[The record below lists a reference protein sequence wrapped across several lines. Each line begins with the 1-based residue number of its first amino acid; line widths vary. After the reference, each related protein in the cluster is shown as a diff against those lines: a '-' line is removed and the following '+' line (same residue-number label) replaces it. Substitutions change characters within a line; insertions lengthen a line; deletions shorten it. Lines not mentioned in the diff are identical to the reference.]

1 MKTFVM
7 AQIIA
12 KFAASKFQVMHNFIL
27 FVSPLLLLSCSPK
40 ERNGEDLFEKGQF
53 SEAVAYYSAYLDSNG
68 FDAEIVYNRGRA
80 YEEMGNVKA
89 ARTDFDLVLKQDE
102 RHLNSRLS
110 LSRLAYEEG
119 NYSRSL
125 ILTGLALDHHESSF
139 EAHFLL
145 ARARHQLGY
154 TTAAME
160 AYNTT
165 ISLNKNFGEAYLY
178 RGALKATLKIKSA
191 CEDFKIAERLKV
203 DGGEEAV
210 DKFCS

>member
-1 MKTFVM
+1 MFAM

-12 KFAASKFQVMHNFIL
+12 KFAASKFQAMHNVFPILSIL
-27 FVSPLLLLSCSPK
+27 FLFSCQTR
-40 ERNGEDLFEKGQF
+40 ELNGEDLFEEGKF
-53 SEAVAYYSAYLDSNG
+53 SEAIDFYSSYLDSNG
-68 FDAEIVYNRGRA
+68 FDEEILYNRGRA
-80 YEEMGNVKA
+80 YEEMGNIKA
-89 ARTDFDLVLKQDE
+89 ARTDYDLVLERDE

-125 ILTGLALDHHESSF
+125 ILTGVALDHHESSF

-160 AYNTT
+160 AYNAT

-191 CEDFKIAERLKV
+191 CEDFKIAKRLSV
-203 DGGEEAV
+203 EGGEEAV